1 MELVGER
8 WALLIVRELMFGPR
22 RFSDLRSSLPG
33 ISAKVLTERL
43 AGLANAGV
51 LTHRKLPPPAAVQ
64 VYELTAWGYRAE
76 SMIQEL
82 GRWAAMSHGHD
93 PTLPLSPVSFML
105 SLRTMFD
112 AVKAGDWHA
121 RIGFRFPDAVFT
133 GTVADGAF
141 AVKREEP
148 DDVDAAFSASQ
159 APPLAAMVYLGM
171 PAADAGVEVTGDL
184 KVARRFTTLFDL
196 PERIG

>member
-1 MELVGER
+1 
-8 WALLIVRELMFGPR
+8 MFGPL
-22 RFSDLRSSLPG
+22 RFSTLRANLPG

-43 AGLANAGV
+43 EKLESTGV
-51 LTHRKLPPPAAVQ
+51 LVKRTLPPPSAVQ

-76 SMIQEL
+76 PLIQEL

-112 AVKAGDWHA
+112 AATAGDWHT
-121 RIGFRFPDAVFT
+121 RIGFRLADAVFT
-133 GTVADGAF
+133 GTVAGGAF
-141 AVKREEP
+141 TVKREEP
-148 DDVDAAFSASQ
+148 HDVDAVFSAPE

-171 PAADAGVEVTGDL
+171 PAADVGVEVTGDRE
-184 KVARRFTTLFDL
+184 VARHFPTLFNL